1 MDTKD
6 DSFKKFGYDNIRIT
20 FCIGGL
26 ILVVLL
32 LVFGSTIK
40 SSDDNENTVSESE
53 NSISTDYVPEISE
66 NSILDDMVVSN
77 NTISGID
84 MSQF

>member
-32 LVFGSTIK
+32 LVFGSTVK
-40 SSDDNENTVSESE
+40 SSNDNENTVSESG
-53 NSISTDYVPEISE
+53 NSISTDYAQKLAKIR
-66 NSILDDMVVSN
+66 
-77 NTISGID
+77 
-84 MSQF
+84 F